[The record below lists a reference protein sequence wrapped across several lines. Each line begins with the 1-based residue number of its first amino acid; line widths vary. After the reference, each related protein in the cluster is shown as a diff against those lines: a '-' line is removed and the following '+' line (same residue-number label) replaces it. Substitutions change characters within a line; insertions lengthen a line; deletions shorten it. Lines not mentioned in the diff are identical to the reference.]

1 MSYQAEYIW
10 IDGTEPTPLL
20 RSKTKIVEDGKEP
33 PIWGFDGSSTNQ
45 AEGSDSDCVLQPV
58 FVCPDPLRA
67 EGDKLV
73 MCEVLHPDMTPHSTN
88 TRRKCAELA
97 EKYADQEP
105 WFGIEQEYTFF
116 QYGRPLGWPEA
127 GFPAPQGPY
136 YCGVGGD
143 KMPGREIVERHTAAC
158 IKAGLGIEGTNAEVM
173 MGQWEFQIGVLP
185 PPAIGDQLWTA
196 RWLLF
201 RIAEDFDVFA
211 TLEPKPVLGDWNGAG
226 AHTNFS
232 TKAMREDGGWDAI
245 IAGCEALGKRV
256 DEHVTNYGIG
266 IESRLT
272 GAHET
277 AHFTKF
283 SYGTSD
289 RGASIRIPWQTA
301 QNKKGWLED
310 RRPNANMD
318 PYVVER
324 PHGRDRVRSGRR
336 RLKHAWSGT
345 PLVPGAHR
353 PGPAAFLCPSGR
365 RDRLIARRPRHEGWF
380 AGPGQGPE
388 PESCGVPLDEAAGV
402 AAGVGHLV
410 HPDGPFWATGEELLD
425 DRVVGRDHV
434 ALLANFT
441 RLDRNS
447 TPM

>member
-1 MSYQAEYIW
+1 M
-10 IDGTEPTPLL
+10 
-20 RSKTKIVEDGKEP
+20 
-33 PIWGFDGSSTNQ
+33 
-45 AEGSDSDCVLQPV
+45 LQPV

-143 KMPGREIVERHTAAC
+143 KMPGREIVERHTAGC
-158 IKAGLGIEGTNAEVM
+158 MKAGLGIEGTNAEVM

-185 PPAIGDQLWTA
+185 PPLIGDQLWTA

-256 DEHVTNYGIG
+256 EEHVSNYGIG

-277 AHFTKF
+277 AHFTQF

-301 QNKKGWLED
+301 KNKKGWLED

-318 PYVVER
+318 PYVVSGLD
-324 PHGRDRVRSGRR
+324 GRDRVRSRRR
-336 RLKHAWSGT
+336 RLRPHLIGNAAGSGSA
-345 PLVPGAHR
+345 PPGAGGVSRCAVSRAGRAGRWAPAPPAPAR
-353 PGPAAFLCPSGR
+353 PGGPAARTRSAAVSPS
-365 RDRLIARRPRHEGWF
+365 
-380 AGPGQGPE
+380 
-388 PESCGVPLDEAAGV
+388 
-402 AAGVGHLV
+402 
-410 HPDGPFWATGEELLD
+410 
-425 DRVVGRDHV
+425 
-434 ALLANFT
+434 
-441 RLDRNS
+441 
-447 TPM
+447 M